1 MWPER
6 RAKASHCW
14 SRGSGRGL
22 TLVGCRRTL
31 AHWIPI
37 HTRKDRNSMR
47 ADCSA
52 CRSAASAALLLLA
65 GAVATV
71 VRPSGAAAQIPP
83 AEYAARRAALVSNLD
98 SGVVVAFGAPDP
110 VSSWP
115 TFFQTPHFYYLTGFA
130 ESNAALVMVKRG
142 GSTVATLFVPT
153 RSPMRERYDGARIRA
168 AELEAKTGI
177 PGADIAGL
185 RPMVDSLAAVG
196 LPFYVVSDAQSG
208 DYVALDTL
216 TRGRRV
222 LSQVRQAHPFLVMH
236 SLDTLVNRLRARKT
250 PAEIALL
257 RRATEIS
264 GRAHRE
270 AMKAAAPGCGEYE
283 IQALLEGTFRRF
295 GGDRPGYGSIVGS
308 GPNATILHYME
319 NGRVMREGELL
330 LIDAATS
337 FDHYSS
343 DITRTMPVSGR
354 FTPRQRELY
363 QIVRDAQ
370 EAFVRQIRP
379 DVSYDVASDSGKA
392 VVARGLLR
400 LGLIES
406 ADGTIDPP
414 EGMRCPDGGCL
425 QLQLFAL
432 HGFGGH
438 GIGLEVHDPAR
449 YYQEID
455 DRFGVGDVFTVEP
468 GIYVSPELLAS
479 LPGTPKNRALL
490 ARIRPAVEKYRHLGV
505 RIEDVYALTD
515 RGLEWLS
522 KGSPREIGEIE
533 ALMREREPDLPGG
546 GSCGRPRT

>member
-1 MWPER
+1 MR
-6 RAKASHCW
+6 TDCCA
-14 SRGSGRGL
+14 
-22 TLVGCRRTL
+22 CRR
-31 AHWIPI
+31 
-37 HTRKDRNSMR
+37 
-47 ADCSA
+47 
-52 CRSAASAALLLLA
+52 AASAALLLLA
-65 GAVATV
+65 GAVATIAL
-71 VRPSGAAAQIPP
+71 PSAATAQVPS

-110 VSSWP
+110 VNYWP
-115 TFFQTPHFYYLTGFA
+115 TFFQTPHFYYLTGFS

-142 GSTVATLFVPT
+142 GSTSATLFVPT
-153 RSPMRERYDGARIRA
+153 RSPMRERYEGARARA

-177 PGADIAGL
+177 PGADVARL

-208 DYVALDTL
+208 DYLALDTL
-216 TRGRRV
+216 TRGGRF

-236 SLDTLVNRLRARKT
+236 SLDTLVNRLRARKSA
-250 PAEIALL
+250 AEIALL

-319 NGRVMREGELL
+319 NSRVMREGELL

-337 FDHYSS
+337 LDHYSS

-354 FTPRQRELY
+354 FTPAQRELY

-400 LGLIES
+400 LGLIGS

-414 EGMRCPDGGCL
+414 EGMGCPDGGCL

-438 GIGLEVHDPAR
+438 GIGVEVHDPAR

-479 LPGTPKNRALL
+479 LPDTPNNRALL

-533 ALMREREPDLPGG
+533 ALMREREPELAGG

>member
-1 MWPER
+1 MRTDHSAR
-6 RAKASHCW
+6 R
-14 SRGSGRGL
+14 R
-22 TLVGCRRTL
+22 
-31 AHWIPI
+31 
-37 HTRKDRNSMR
+37 
-47 ADCSA
+47 
-52 CRSAASAALLLLA
+52 AASAALLLLA
-65 GAVATV
+65 GG
-71 VRPSGAAAQIPP
+71 GAAAALPMSAASQIAP
-83 AEYAARRAALVSNLD
+83 AEYASRRAGRVSGLD
-98 SGVVVAFGAPDP
+98 SGVVVAFGASDP
-110 VSSWP
+110 VNYWP
-115 TFFQTPHFYYLTGFA
+115 TFFQSPHFYYLTGFA
-130 ESNAALVMVKRG
+130 ESDAVLLMVKRG
-142 GSTVATLFVPT
+142 DSTSATLHIPT
-153 RSPMRERYDGARIRA
+153 RSPMRERYDGARTRA
-168 AELEAKTGI
+168 VELEKKVGI
-177 PGADIAGL
+177 PGADIARL
-185 RPMVDSLAAVG
+185 KPVVDSLAGAG
-196 LPFYVVSDAQSG
+196 LPFYVVTDAQTG
-208 DYVALDTL
+208 DYVANDTL
-216 TRGRRV
+216 TRGGRF
-222 LSQVRQAHPFLVMH
+222 LSQLRQAHPFLVMH
-236 SLDTLVNRLRARKT
+236 SLDTLVNRLRSRKS

-264 GRAHRE
+264 DRAHRE

-308 GPNATILHYME
+308 GPNATILHYQE

-337 FDHYSS
+337 FGHYSS

-354 FTPRQRELY
+354 FTPAQRELY

-400 LGLIES
+400 LGLIAS
-406 ADGTIDPP
+406 ADGKIDPP
-414 EGMRCPDGGCL
+414 EGMRCPDGGCV

-438 GIGLEVHDPAR
+438 GNGVEVHDPAR

-479 LPGTPKNRALL
+479 LPDTPNNRALL
-490 ARIRPAVEKYRHLGV
+490 ARIRPAVEKYRHMGV
-505 RIEDVYALTD
+505 RIEDVYALTE

-522 KGSPREIGEIE
+522 KGSPREIAQIE
-533 ALMREREPDLPGG
+533 ALMREREPGLAGG
-546 GSCGRPRT
+546 GSCGRPRI